1 MGVSGLRK
9 AAMLLTN
16 LDSVT
21 ASELLKG
28 QPPEVVQKVAMEL
41 SQLDA
46 TGQGQSDEAAGAMKE
61 FCTVLSQPQS
71 GTIHVQSFVSNMLKG
86 TTGSDQ
92 ALKLQEDMQKAIRDK
107 DPFIG
112 LTSASPAQIAIALE
126 GEPAQAIAVV
136 LSSLPAKLS
145 TEVLARLNEE
155 ASLKVVWK
163 MTRPSELSGRTTRR
177 IGEMVCKRLMEL
189 TEEQHG
195 PIEEIPPEQTLRN
208 VAIVLSGLD
217 KDKRDTLLDE
227 IEGNDE
233 ETGKTVKALMVTWE
247 DIIKIEDRS
256 LQEALRK
263 VDAGILA
270 KALHGA
276 DLMVTTKIRSN
287 ISERMSEMVDEE
299 VSLMSEP
306 RKKDISAA
314 REEVAKPLREANEA
328 EELLFIEDD

>member
-28 QPPEVVQKVAMEL
+28 QPPDIVQKVAMEL

-46 TGQGQSDEAAGAMKE
+46 TGQGDSEEAEGAMQE
-61 FCTVLSQPQS
+61 FYTALSQPQS
-71 GTIHVQSFVSNMLKG
+71 GTMHVQSFINNMLKG
-86 TTGSDQ
+86 TSGNDQ
-92 ALKLQEDMQKAIRDK
+92 ALKLQADMQQAIRDK

-112 LTSASPAQIAIALE
+112 LTSASPAQIAMALE
-126 GEPAQAIAVV
+126 GEPPQAVAVV
-136 LSSLPAKLS
+136 LSSLPATLS
-145 TEVLARLNEE
+145 TEVLARLDEE
-155 ASLKVVWK
+155 AGLKVVWK

-177 IGEMVCKRLMEL
+177 IGEMVCKRLMEM
-189 TEEQHG
+189 TDEQHG
-195 PIEEIPPEQTLRN
+195 PVEEVPPEQTLRN
-208 VAIVLSGLD
+208 VAIMLSGLD
-217 KDKRDTLLDE
+217 KEKRDVLLEE

-233 ETGKTVKALMVTWE
+233 ETGKMVKALMVTWE
-247 DIIKIEDRS
+247 DIVKVEDRS
-256 LQEALRK
+256 LQEAIRK
-263 VDAGILA
+263 VDAGVLA

-287 ISERMSEMVDEE
+287 ISTRAGEMVDEE

-306 RKKDISAA
+306 RKKEIIAA
-314 REEVAKPLREANEA
+314 REEVVQPLREANEA